1 MMHVNLVPFI
11 AAWVALAC
19 FVVGLAFYRR
29 HISAGEDDMLHV
41 SGDQSRVLKQAA
53 VAHRLDT
60 IDRWG
65 KILTV
70 LGTVSGVLLAGAY
83 LYQYWVQS
91 SQQLWK

>member
-1 MMHVNLVPFI
+1 
-11 AAWVALAC
+11 
-19 FVVGLAFYRR
+19 VVGLAFYRR